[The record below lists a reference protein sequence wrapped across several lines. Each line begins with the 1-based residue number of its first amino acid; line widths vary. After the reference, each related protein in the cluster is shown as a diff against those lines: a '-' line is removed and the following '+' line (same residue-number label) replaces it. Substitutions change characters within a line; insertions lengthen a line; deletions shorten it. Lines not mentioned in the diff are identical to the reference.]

1 MSVLTMVRFNNVGMR
16 YGTNPEV
23 LRDIN
28 FSLETGSFHFI
39 TGVSGAGKS
48 SLLRLLYLGH
58 RPSRGLI
65 TMFQKDLA
73 TADRQTLT
81 ALRRRIGIVF
91 QEFRL
96 LDHLS
101 LRENIAL
108 PLQIDGVDNSQA
120 GPQVEELL
128 DWIGLGNKKD
138 ARASILSGGEKQRL
152 AIARAVIRRPDL
164 LLADEPTGNLDPE
177 NSVRLFRLF
186 QELNKLRTSIVI
198 ATHDDSLFSGHEYP
212 CLHLQDGFLQL
223 VEAGCTPALG
233 TKAE

>member
-1 MSVLTMVRFNNVGMR
+1 M
-16 YGTNPEV
+16 
-23 LRDIN
+23 
-28 FSLETGSFHFI
+28 
-39 TGVSGAGKS
+39 
-48 SLLRLLYLGH
+48 
-58 RPSRGLI
+58 
-65 TMFQKDLA
+65 
-73 TADRQTLT
+73 
-81 ALRRRIGIVF
+81 
-91 QEFRL
+91 
-96 LDHLS
+96 
-101 LRENIAL
+101 
-108 PLQIDGVDNSQA
+108 
-120 GPQVEELL
+120 

-186 QELNKLRTSIVI
+186 QELNKLGTSIVI

>member
-16 YGTNPEV
+16 YGKNPEV

-128 DWIGLGNKKD
+128 DWIGLGNKKMPVPLFCQGAKSSGSPSPELLFV
-138 ARASILSGGEKQRL
+138 ARIYFWQTNLLVTLILKT
-152 AIARAVIRRPDL
+152 V
-164 LLADEPTGNLDPE
+164 
-177 NSVRLFRLF
+177 SV
-186 QELNKLRTSIVI
+186 
-198 ATHDDSLFSGHEYP
+198 FSD
-212 CLHLQDGFLQL
+212 CF
-223 VEAGCTPALG
+223 
-233 TKAE
+233 KS